1 MLQITSSFEMMPSPL
16 RSHRRNRPTTRS
28 PLATRDARSCS
39 VGLADFLA
47 EVFVLAEVGEGLAI
61 VDRCSI
67 WKSLR
72 RPAGSEAE
80 SRSRPDQGGN
90 PHAVSIQSSCSHHAI
105 LMQPSCKPHAIIMQ
119 SSAGNGLEVKLW
131 KKTGRVCLVPRIVRG
146 HQWSSVAISGHQRS
160 SVEADLSGPSRAV
173 DLG

>member
-28 PLATRDARSCS
+28 PLATRDARSRS

-47 EVFVLAEVGEGLAI
+47 EVFVLAEVGEGLAS

-90 PHAVSIQSSCSHHAI
+90 PHAVIIQSPCSH
-105 LMQPSCKPHAIIMQ
+105 HAIIMQ
-119 SSAGNGLEVKLW
+119 SSAGNGLEV
-131 KKTGRVCLVPRIVRG
+131 P
-146 HQWSSVAISGHQRS
+146 QAISGHRWS
-160 SVEADLSGPSRAV
+160 SVEADLTGPSRAV

>member
-1 MLQITSSFEMMPSPL
+1 MEQSGAIMLQITSSFEMMPSPL

-47 EVFVLAEVGEGLAI
+47 EVFVLAEVGEGLAS

-90 PHAVSIQSSCSHHAI
+90 PHAVSFQSSCSHHEI
-105 LMQPSCKPHAIIMQ
+105 SMQ
-119 SSAGNGLEVKLW
+119 SSCSHQQAMASRSSCGRRPDGSASCRGSSEV
-131 KKTGRVCLVPRIVRG
+131 
-146 HQWSSVAISGHQRS
+146 ISGHQWPS
-160 SVEADLSGPSRAV
+160 AVISGHQWKQTCRVRLVPWI
-173 DLG
+173 

>member
-47 EVFVLAEVGEGLAI
+47 EVFVLAEVGEGLAS

-90 PHAVSIQSSCSHHAI
+90 PHAVSFQSSCSHHEI
-105 LMQPSCKPHAIIMQ
+105 SMQ
-119 SSAGNGLEVKLW
+119 
-131 KKTGRVCLVPRIVRG
+131 
-146 HQWSSVAISGHQRS
+146 
-160 SVEADLSGPSRAV
+160 
-173 DLG
+173 